1 MKKDGTLELL
11 QAAGSLISELKEAE
25 ELRETFLSMPDGLQY
40 EAELSFLDEK
50 IQSLQVQKV
59 TLISKAER
67 ILQPLRQYSFA
78 YIASRLHFLEGLTWE
93 QIADKLGFNAA
104 ETVKSRVYRSL
115 KQVSD
120 EGLIDE

>member
-1 MKKDGTLELL
+1 MKKNEALEYLRKVEGLL
-11 QAAGSLISELKEAE
+11 AELKEAE
-25 ELRETFLSMPDGLQY
+25 QLRETFLSMPDGLQY
-40 EAELSFLDEK
+40 EPELTFLDERVQDL
-50 IQSLQVQKV
+50 QSQKA

-104 ETVKSRVYRSL
+104 ETVKSRVYRAL

>member
-1 MKKDGTLELL
+1 MKKNEALEFLQQVDGLL
-11 QAAGSLISELKEAE
+11 TELKEAE

-40 EAELSFLDEK
+40 EVELTFLDEK
-50 IQSLQVQKV
+50 IQSLQAQKV

-67 ILQPLRQYSFA
+67 ILQPLRRYSFA

-104 ETVKSRVYRSL
+104 ETVKSRVYRAL